1 MNTLLIS
8 TCEFTNLCL
17 KDSHFFPVPLVPNI
31 IQCPIFLA
39 FFNSLR
45 CSFCLSAFLSFSSLF
60 LLSVYVCLSFSS
72 LFLLSVYVCLS
83 FYLFRFLLSVYVSLS
98 FSLFRFLSCSLSG
111 ENIRIKINPQKNFL
125 NI

>member
-45 CSFCLSAFLSFSSLF
+45 CSFCLSAFLSFCLSLLSFFYLFMSVCLF
-60 LLSVYVCLSFSS
+60 LLS
-72 LFLLSVYVCLS
+72 S
-83 FYLFRFLLSVYVSLS
+83 FYLFMSVCLSISFAFFYLFMSVCLSLS
-98 FSLFRFLSCSLSG
+98 FAFSLALYLARTF
-111 ENIRIKINPQKNFL
+111 E
-125 NI
+125 